1 MEEQEF
7 ENLEQELDAKEE
19 AKILMEQAIRNNF
32 SVLVGKKTIG
42 NKEEEFYFHDP
53 TRYPTSD
60 EIDEMI
66 SYFETTEEYEHCAYL
81 LQLKQFNEK

>member
-1 MEEQEF
+1 MEDKEY
-7 ENLEQELDAKEE
+7 ENLEAELSAKEDAE
-19 AKILMEQAIRNNF
+19 MLMESAIRNNF
-32 SVLVGKKTIG
+32 DVLVGKRSIGKT
-42 NKEEEFYFHDP
+42 EEEFYFHDP

-66 SYFETTEEYEHCAYL
+66 SYFETTEEYENCSYL